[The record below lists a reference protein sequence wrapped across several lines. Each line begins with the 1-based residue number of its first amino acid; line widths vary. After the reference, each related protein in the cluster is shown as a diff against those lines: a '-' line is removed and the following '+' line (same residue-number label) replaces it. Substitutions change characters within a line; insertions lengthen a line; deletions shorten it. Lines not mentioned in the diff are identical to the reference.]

1 MGLRRVIVLAVCLG
15 FAACDAFAQ
24 ARSTATRP
32 TSRSNGLPADFVAA
46 TITSSDGYTQPYAVF
61 VPENYDRAKKWP
73 LVMFLHGSGE
83 GGADGV
89 RQTRVGLGPFVAM
102 YRKKC
107 PFIAVF
113 PQSPNAKTWF
123 RGPQAKIM
131 FEILDKVQRDYS
143 VDPDRIYLTGISM
156 GGFGTWEMGMMRP
169 DLFAALIPI
178 CGGGPVEFVDP
189 LKRMPIWC
197 FHGARD
203 DRVPVKSSRVL
214 IDRLKK
220 IGGEPKYTEFP
231 DEGHLCWDTAYATQ
245 GLFPWMLKQRRGQPP
260 TAMALN
266 LDTTWCPVPTRI
278 WWLRVDKAEKG
289 SKQLRI
295 EAVIASATEV
305 RLATQGIAACSI
317 LLDKPIAKQADAP
330 LKIIWNG
337 RVVYEGKWKPEVMLT
352 LDRAR
357 AATQPIEPK

>member
-1 MGLRRVIVLAVCLG
+1 MRLRTWVLAIALAGVWVSG
-15 FAACDAFAQ
+15 AQGQ
-24 ARSTATRP
+24 ARRS
-32 TSRSNGLPADFVAA
+32 TSRPAGGATGLPPDFVAA

-61 VPENYDRAKKWP
+61 VPENYDKSKKWP

-83 GGADGV
+83 SGADGI
-89 RQTRVGLGPFVAM
+89 RQTHVGLGPFLAR

-113 PQSPNAKTWF
+113 PQSPNSKTWF

-178 CGGGPVEFVDP
+178 CGGGPTEFVDG

-203 DRVPVKSSRVL
+203 DRVPVKLSRVL
-214 IDRLKK
+214 IDKLKK
-220 IGGEPKYTEFP
+220 IGGDPKYTEFAEL
-231 DEGHLCWDTAYATQ
+231 DHMCWDAAYATQ
-245 GLFPWMLKQRRGQPP
+245 GLFPWMLKQKRGPAP
-260 TAMALN
+260 KVMALR
-266 LDTTWCPVPTRI
+266 LDTTWCPIPTRI
-278 WWLRVDKAEKG
+278 WWLRIDKAEPG
-289 SKQLRI
+289 AKQLQI
-295 EAVIASATEV
+295 EAAIVSPNEIQVATRGV
-305 RLATQGIAACSI
+305 AACSI
-317 LLDKPIAKQADAP
+317 VMDNPPTADAP
-330 LKIIWNG
+330 LKIIWQG
-337 RVVYEGKWKPEVMLT
+337 RVAYSGGWKPEIAMVGAKLT
-352 LDRAR
+352 
-357 AATQPIEPK
+357 TQPAVKR